1 MLSQKNILF
10 FRKFNTFTMKR
21 ITSLLL
27 ILASFSSF
35 LMAQTSAGD
44 KIVGVYLTAKKTSQ
58 VRIFQATDNK
68 YYGKLAW
75 MKNDKER
82 KDTLNP
88 DSKLKTQKLFGMLLL
103 NGLEY
108 NAKSKQWENGTV
120 YDPDNGKTYSCY
132 LWFDEKDPSI
142 LHLKGYILGMRF
154 IGRESDW
161 IKEAKLRD

>member
-1 MLSQKNILF
+1 
-10 FRKFNTFTMKR
+10 MKR
-21 ITSLLL
+21 IIFLLL
-27 ILASFSSF
+27 VFAILASSSQ
-35 LMAQTSAGD
+35 AQTSAGD

-75 MKNDKER
+75 MDKDRDR

-88 DSKLKTQKLFGMLLL
+88 DPKLKTLKIFGMLLL
-103 NGLEY
+103 QGLVY
-108 NAKSKQWENGTV
+108 NEKSRQWENGTV

-132 LWFDEKDPSI
+132 IWFDTKDPII

-154 IGRESDW
+154 LGRSEDW
-161 IKEAKLRD
+161 IKEEKLRD